1 MVISCFVDEYMK
13 VAAFF
18 DIDRTLIDGQSGV
31 LLGKLLVKKGEVK
44 ASYFISRALYYSF
57 LYSINRLNYGHLVE
71 HGMKFF
77 EGMSQEEVDALGEE
91 CFEKVVKRIYEEA
104 EELVATHRKKGH
116 ICVIVSSA
124 PKLVAKP
131 IAKFFEMDDMLVTEG
146 VVKNGRITGEV
157 KKPLCYAE
165 GKKILAEKFA
175 KKHHIALEKS
185 YFYSDSATDLPLF
198 ESVGHP
204 VAVNP
209 ERKLLSI
216 AKKRKWKVMEFKKS

>member
-1 MVISCFVDEYMK
+1 MVK
-13 VAAFF
+13 AAAFF

-57 LYSINRLNYGHLVE
+57 LYRINRLNYGHLVE
-71 HGMKFF
+71 LGMKFF
-77 EGMSQEEVDALGEE
+77 EGMTQEDVDRLGEE
-91 CFEKVVKRIYEEA
+91 CFEEAVRKHIYKEA
-104 EELVATHRKKGH
+104 EALVASHKKQGRM
-116 ICVIVSSA
+116 CVVVSSA

-175 KKHHIALEKS
+175 KKNHIALEKS
-185 YFYSDSATDLPLF
+185 YFYSDSATDVPLF
-198 ESVGHP
+198 EAVGHP
-204 VAVNP
+204 IAVNP

-216 AKKRKWKVMEFKKS
+216 AKKRKWKILEFRK

>member
-1 MVISCFVDEYMK
+1 MRT
-13 VAAFF
+13 AAFF

-57 LYSINRLNYGHLVE
+57 LYRINRLNYGHLVE
-71 HGMKFF
+71 LGMKFF
-77 EGMSQEEVDALGEE
+77 EGMTQEEVDALGKE
-91 CFEKVVKRIYEEA
+91 CFEKVVRERIYKEA
-104 EELVATHRKKGH
+104 VGLVRHHKKQGH
-116 ICVIVSSA
+116 VCVIVSSA

-131 IAKFFEMDDMLVTEG
+131 IAEFLRMDDMLVTEG
-146 VVKNGRITGEV
+146 VVKNGRITGDV

-165 GKKILAEKFA
+165 GKKILADRFA
-175 KKHHIALEKS
+175 KKHDISLKDC

-216 AKKRKWKVMEFKKS
+216 AKKRKWKILEFRK

>member
-1 MVISCFVDEYMK
+1 MIPFLMK
-13 VAAFF
+13 TAAFF

-57 LYSINRLNYGHLVE
+57 LYRINRLNYGHLVE

-77 EGMSQEEVDALGEE
+77 EGMRQEEMDALGEE
-91 CFEKVVKRIYEEA
+91 CFEKAVRKHIYKEA
-104 EELVATHRKKGH
+104 ETLVDSHKKQGH
-116 ICVIVSSA
+116 ACVIVSSA

-131 IAKFFEMDDMLVTEG
+131 IAAHFKMDDMLVTEG
-146 VVKNGRITGEV
+146 VIKNGVITGEL
-157 KKPLCYAE
+157 KKPLCYAD
-165 GKKILAEKFA
+165 GKRALAEKFA
-175 KKHHIALEKS
+175 KKHHVELSRS
-185 YFYSDSATDLPLF
+185 YFYSDSATDAPLF
-198 ESVGHP
+198 EAVGHP

-216 AKKRKWKVMEFKKS
+216 AKKRKWKILRFRKHAG